1 MIVNTASNTM
11 YINIFATYNIYDEK
25 MGMVA

>member
-11 YINIFATYNIYDEK
+11 YINIFAIYNIYDEK